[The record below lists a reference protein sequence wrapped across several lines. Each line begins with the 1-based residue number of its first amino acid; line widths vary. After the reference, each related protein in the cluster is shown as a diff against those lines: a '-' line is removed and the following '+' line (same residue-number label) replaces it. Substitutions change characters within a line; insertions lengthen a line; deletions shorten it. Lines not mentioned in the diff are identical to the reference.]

1 MSASSFPFHPDR
13 TVVDD
18 KVLVT
23 ALQGCARRSVPALQ
37 RLYGLTAPR
46 LLGLLVQM
54 LGDRQNAEHALPECY
69 VRIWNQSATYS
80 PQRCQPL
87 PWLLG
92 MARQHAITQLH
103 ESQAAAST
111 EEVDASLRLA
121 DAALHDAETPPPA
134 PALQLRL
141 AGLDA
146 AEQRRLRLVYLTG
159 RAPADIARALGES
172 EVTMRRRLRAC
183 LAALQEGPA
192 S

>member
-1 MSASSFPFHPDR
+1 MRASSFPFNLDQ
-13 TVVDD
+13 TAADD
-18 KVLVT
+18 TLLVT

-54 LGDRQNAEHALPECY
+54 LDNRQDAERALPECY
-69 VRIWNQSATYS
+69 LRIWSRSATYS
-80 PQRCQPL
+80 PERCQPL

-92 MARQHAITQLH
+92 MARQHAITHLH

-121 DAALHDAETPPPA
+121 DAALHDGETPPPA
-134 PALQLRL
+134 PALQLRM

-146 AEQRRLRLVYLTG
+146 ADQRRLRLVYLTG
-159 RAPADIARALGES
+159 RAPAEIARALGES
-172 EVTMRRRLRAC
+172 EVTVRRRLRAC